1 MQYFS
6 AATQHLLTKLTY
18 SHYNLVSLAV
28 WASLGLWQVSDTK
41 QNISKPVYKV
51 VALQLIIAVSFAVL
65 VGNLGEAH
73 KGWSAAYGGAI
84 AVIGSL
90 MYAMLVAS
98 GSSDANKAFRTHIV
112 AEMVKIFIT
121 VVLFVLALVL
131 FQSAAWLWL
140 ILGFA
145 VATLAY
151 WFSLLAV

>member
-1 MQYFS
+1 VIDS
-6 AATQHLLTKLTY
+6 
-18 SHYNLVSLAV
+18 
-28 WASLGLWQVSDTK
+28 K
-41 QNISKPVYKV
+41 QNIAKPVYKV
-51 VALQLIIAVSFAVL
+51 VALQLIIAVIFSVV
-65 VGNLGEAH
+65 VGGMGDAH
-73 KGWSAAYGGAI
+73 KGWSAAYGGAV

-98 GSSDANKAFRTHIV
+98 GSNDANKAFRAHLR

-131 FQSAAWLWL
+131 FQSAAWVWL

-145 VATLAY
+145 VTTLAY

>member
-1 MQYFS
+1 MS
-6 AATQHLLTKLTY
+6 N
-18 SHYNLVSLAV
+18 S
-28 WASLGLWQVSDTK
+28 K
-41 QNISKPVYKV
+41 QNISKPVFKV
-51 VALQLIIAVSFAVL
+51 VTLQLAIAVGFSIL
-65 VGNLGEAH
+65 VGLLGDAN

-90 MYAMLVAS
+90 MYALLVAS
-98 GSSDANKAFRTHIV
+98 GSSDANKAFRTHII

>member
-1 MQYFS
+1 VIDS
-6 AATQHLLTKLTY
+6 
-18 SHYNLVSLAV
+18 
-28 WASLGLWQVSDTK
+28 K
-41 QNISKPVYKV
+41 QNIAKPVYKV
-51 VALQLIIAVSFAVL
+51 VALQFIIAVLFSVV
-65 VGNLGEAH
+65 VGGMGDAH
-73 KGWSAAYGGAI
+73 KGWSSAYGGAV

-98 GSSDANKAFRTHIV
+98 GSNDANKAFRAHLR

-145 VATLAY
+145 VTTLAY

>member
-1 MQYFS
+1 
-6 AATQHLLTKLTY
+6 
-18 SHYNLVSLAV
+18 VSLGAG
-28 WASLGLWQVSDTK
+28 AFLGTGCVINSK

-51 VALQLIIAVSFAVL
+51 VILQLTIATTFALL
-65 VGNLGEAH
+65 VGVLGDAH
-73 KGWSAAYGGAI
+73 RGWSAAYGGAI

-90 MYAMLVAS
+90 MYALLIV
-98 GSSDANKAFRTHIV
+98 GSSDNAESILKAHVR

-121 VVLFVLALVL
+121 AVLFVLALVL

>member
-1 MQYFS
+1 MS
-6 AATQHLLTKLTY
+6 
-18 SHYNLVSLAV
+18 
-28 WASLGLWQVSDTK
+28 QVS

-51 VALQLIIAVSFAVL
+51 VALQFVIAACFASL
-65 VGNLGEAH
+65 VAAMGDAG
-73 KGWSAAYGGAI
+73 KGWSAAYGGAV

-98 GSSDANKAFRTHIV
+98 GSSDANKAFRSHLR

>member
-1 MQYFS
+1 M
-6 AATQHLLTKLTY
+6 
-18 SHYNLVSLAV
+18 
-28 WASLGLWQVSDTK
+28 SDSK
-41 QNISKPVYKV
+41 QNIAKPVYKV
-51 VALQLIIAVSFAVL
+51 VALQLAIAVSFSLL
-65 VGNLGEAH
+65 VGLLGDGH

-90 MYAMLVAS
+90 MYAMLIVS
-98 GSSDANKAFRTHIV
+98 GSDDANKAFRAHLR
-112 AEMVKIFIT
+112 AELVKIFIT

>member
-1 MQYFS
+1 MS
-6 AATQHLLTKLTY
+6 IST
-18 SHYNLVSLAV
+18 
-28 WASLGLWQVSDTK
+28 

-51 VALQLIIAVSFAVL
+51 VALQLTIAISFAVL
-65 VGNLGEAH
+65 VGVSGGAL

-98 GSSDANKAFRTHIV
+98 GSDDANRVFRAHV
-112 AEMVKIFIT
+112 RAELVKVFIT

>member
-1 MQYFS
+1 MDFFRD
-6 AATQHLLTKLTY
+6 LG
-18 SHYNLVSLAV
+18 VSN
-28 WASLGLWQVSDTK
+28 SK
-41 QNISKPVYKV
+41 QNIAKPVYKV
-51 VALQLIIAVSFAVL
+51 VTLQLFIAVAFAL
-65 VGNLGEAH
+65 CVGTFGDAH
-73 KGWSAAYGGAI
+73 KAWSAAYGGAI

-90 MYAMLVAS
+90 VYAMLVAS
-98 GSSDANKAFRTHIV
+98 GSDDANKAFRAHLR